1 MNLIKSTGTFGFYTI
16 ISRIL
21 GYLRD
26 ILIAIFLGTSLL
38 ADVFFV
44 AFRIPNTFRRLF
56 AEGTFNAAF
65 VPSYTSQLSKKNS
78 NSNKFANEVF
88 NLLFLSLFLIVLI
101 VEIFM
106 PVFVGLIA
114 PGFVENKEKIELA
127 TSLTR
132 ITFPFLMF
140 VCLSSFFSAI
150 LNSHNKF
157 AVASAAPIILNV
169 VLISILFFGKILDDK
184 LIYYLS
190 YGISA
195 AGLLQLI
202 FLYKFVLKYYS
213 VNLNFKFRISKNVK
227 IFFKKL
233 LPSVFSSGVTQVNIL
248 VGTIIAS
255 FQTSAVSY
263 LYYADRIYQINLA
276 IAGIAI
282 GVVVLPQL
290 SKHIHTKDKKKIDMI
305 QNKALELSM
314 FLSFPASVAL
324 LIGSE
329 EIISALFGYGSFSEE
344 GVSNSAKALYYFA
357 LGLPAFAL
365 IKIFS
370 SFFFANHDTKTP
382 FYISLV
388 SVILN
393 IIISVYYFEK
403 IGFIIIPIA
412 TTISS
417 WFNSLILF
425 IYLNKRSLFTFN
437 NIFITRFSKII
448 LASTIMGLFFKF
460 LIITFESYLIYD
472 YYLKSAYLITS
483 VFLCIILYGF
493 ISFFIKAFK
502 IEDIKLKY

>member
-26 ILIAIFLGTSLL
+26 ILIAIFLGTSFL

-78 NSNKFANEVF
+78 NSNKFSNEIF

-127 TSLTR
+127 ISLTR

-157 AVASAAPIILNV
+157 AAASAAPIILNL
-169 VLISILFFGKILDDK
+169 VLISILLFGKMLGDK
-184 LIYYLS
+184 LIFYLS
-190 YGISA
+190 YGVSA

-202 FLYKFVLKYYS
+202 FLYKFVSKYYS
-213 VNLNFKFRISKNVK
+213 VNLNFKFKISKNVK
-227 IFFKKL
+227 TFFKKL
-233 LPSVFSSGVTQVNIL
+233 LPSIFSSGVTQVNIL

-282 GVVVLPQL
+282 GVVILPQL
-290 SKHIHTKDKKKIDMI
+290 SKYIHSKDKKKINVI
-305 QNKALELSM
+305 QNKAMELSM
-314 FLSFPASVAL
+314 FLSLPASVAL

-344 GVSNSAKALYYFA
+344 GVANSAKALYYFA

-393 IIISVYYFEK
+393 IVISIYYFEK
-403 IGFIIIPIA
+403 VGFIIIPIA
-412 TTISS
+412 TTASS

-425 IYLNKRSLFTFN
+425 IYLSKRSFFTFN
-437 NIFITRFSKII
+437 NIFITSLFKII
-448 LASTIMGLFFKF
+448 LASTIMGLLFKF
-460 LIITFESYLIYD
+460 LIILLEDYLIYD
-472 YYLKSAYLITS
+472 YYLKSVYLIIS
-483 VFLCIILYGF
+483 VLLCIIFYGL